1 MGVKISTLVRPAV
14 TEITLPNLL
23 GKKVAIDAFN
33 SIFQFLA
40 TIRQANG
47 NSLTDLQGNVTSH
60 LSGLLFRTLRLIES
74 DIKPLY
80 VFDGRPHD
88 LKLHEIRKRREKREQ
103 EKRKM
108 DEAQDAEDMT
118 EAKKHAQGSSKLTSD
133 MIEESKLMLDYMGV
147 PHITATHD
155 GEAEAARLTNEGYVW
170 ACSSQDYDSLLF
182 GSNRLVRNLT
192 MSRTR
197 KVKGSTVEVQIE
209 YYYLE
214 KVLSELAITREQ
226 LIDIGILVGIDFFPG
241 FKGLGEKTAYKL
253 IKKHGSIDSMIKNDI
268 KYSYRKTEYPIAIEP
283 DLLEVIRNIFLKV
296 EKPENPPQF
305 RWKRPDEDK
314 LRELLIEKRN
324 FSADRVGSAINRLV
338 KKKSQKSQVNLDRF
352 F

>member
-33 SIFQFLA
+33 SIYQFLA
-40 TIRQANG
+40 TIRQQNG
-47 NSLTDLQGNVTSH
+47 NPLTDLQGNVTSH
-60 LSGLLFRTLRLIES
+60 LSGLLFRTLRLIEN

-80 VFDGRPHD
+80 VFDGPPHE
-88 LKLHEIRKRREKREQ
+88 LKQQTIQERREKREE

-108 DEAQDAEDMT
+108 FQAQDAGDLA
-118 EAKKHAQGSSKLTSD
+118 EAKKHAQASSKLTHN
-133 MIEESKLMLDYMGV
+133 MIEESKNMLNYMGV
-147 PHITATHD
+147 PYIEAVHD

-197 KVKGSTVEVQIE
+197 RIKGSTVEVQIE

-214 KVLSELAITREQ
+214 KVLSELKISREQ
-226 LIDIGILVGIDFFPG
+226 LIDIGILVGVDFFPG

-253 IKKHGSIDSMIKNDI
+253 IQEHGSIENLMKKNI
-268 KYSYRKTEYPIAIEP
+268 EVRKTPIIMEL
-283 DLLEVIRNIFLKV
+283 DFLETLRKIFLEVK
-296 EKPENPPQF
+296 KPTEQPKF
-305 RWKRPDEDK
+305 KWKKPDEDK

-324 FSADRVGSAINRLV
+324 FSVDRVGSAINRLV
-338 KKKSQKSQVNLDRF
+338 KKKSQKSQVNLDKF

>member
-1 MGVKISTLVRPAV
+1 LGVKISTLIRPAV

-40 TIRQANG
+40 TIRQSNG
-47 NSLTDLQGNVTSH
+47 NPLTDFQGNVTSH

-80 VFDGRPHD
+80 VFDGPPHD
-88 LKLHEIRKRREKREQ
+88 LKLGVIQQRREKREE

-108 DEAQDAEDMT
+108 AQAQDAEDLS

-133 MIEESKLMLDYMGV
+133 MIEESKQLLDYMGV
-147 PHITATHD
+147 PYIVATHD
-155 GEAEAARLTNEGYVW
+155 GEAEAARLTNEGQVW

-214 KVLSELAITREQ
+214 KVLSELKITREQ
-226 LIDIGILVGIDFFPG
+226 LVDIGILVGIDFFPG
-241 FKGLGEKTAYKL
+241 FKGIGEKTALKL
-253 IKKHGSIDSMIKNDI
+253 IKEHGSIETLINKNI
-268 KYSYRKTEYPIAIEP
+268 EVRKTPIVMEM
-283 DLLEVIRNIFLKV
+283 DLLDKLRNIFLNV
-296 EKPENPPQF
+296 EKPVEKPNF
-305 RWKRPDEDK
+305 KWKRPDEDN

-324 FSADRVGSAINRLV
+324 FSSDRVGSAINRLV